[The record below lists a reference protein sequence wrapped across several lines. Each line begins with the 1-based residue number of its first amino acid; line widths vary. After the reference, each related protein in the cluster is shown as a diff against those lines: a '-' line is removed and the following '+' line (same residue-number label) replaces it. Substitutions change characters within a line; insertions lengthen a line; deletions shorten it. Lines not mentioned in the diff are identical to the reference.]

1 MHYWSNNRLLLSVM
15 FLVGIM
21 ITCDAFVSPS
31 CHKKILIRPYTT
43 AKQNRVNPLLSSR
56 NDDTD
61 DKQQKGLSSVGEKDN
76 FDAAGFGGYL
86 APYAIAFVA
95 SIGIT
100 ALFVKF
106 VLLDY

>member
-1 MHYWSNNRLLLSVM
+1 MHCWSNGLLLSVM

-21 ITCDAFVSPS
+21 ITCDAFLSPP
-31 CHKKILIRPYTT
+31 CHKLLIRPYTT
-43 AKQNRVNPLLSSR
+43 AKQNHFNPLLSRR

-61 DKQQKGLSSVGEKDN
+61 DKQQDGLPSAGEKDN

-100 ALFVKF
+100 ALFVKL

>member
-1 MHYWSNNRLLLSVM
+1 MHCWSNNRLLLSVM

-21 ITCDAFVSPS
+21 ITSDAFLSPS
-31 CHKKILIRPYTT
+31 CHKLLIRPYNT
-43 AKQNRVNPLLSSR
+43 AKQNHFNPLLSR
-56 NDDTD
+56 QNDDTD
-61 DKQQKGLSSVGEKDN
+61 DKQQNGLSSVRETDN

>member
-1 MHYWSNNRLLLSVM
+1 MHCWSNDRLLLLM

-21 ITCDAFVSPS
+21 ITCDAFLSPP
-31 CHKKILIRPYTT
+31 CHKLLIRPYTT
-43 AKQNRVNPLLSSR
+43 AKQNHFNPLLSRR

-61 DKQQKGLSSVGEKDN
+61 DKQQNGLPSAGEKDN

>member
-1 MHYWSNNRLLLSVM
+1 M

-43 AKQNRVNPLLSSR
+43 AKQNHVNPLLSSR

-76 FDAAGFGGYL
+76 FDAAGFGTL
-86 APYAIAFVA
+86 HPTRSHLLHRLV
-95 SIGIT
+95 SQLCLSN
-100 ALFVKF
+100 LF
-106 VLLDY
+106 Y